1 MLRNL
6 GFVISFALILLLNTI
21 ASVWAAEFG
30 TEEEGKP
37 KLCFREQ
44 WPQLNRTKRRR

>member
-30 TEEEGKP
+30 TERKGSQSYASESSG
-37 KLCFREQ
+37 RS
-44 WPQLNRTKRRR
+44 